1 MYSYCD
7 TCVNCHVCQPSKR
20 DPPKSGFVFDLSNDY
35 ILIGQEIVNLDGKF
49 SFQPLHQDQHG
60 ALLEHP
66 LRLQAGPP
74 LRQAGGRVCTHP
86 REVRLPAQKRPRAHA
101 LRPAP
106 PRRLSCSTVIC
117 AQVPGPDSCHL
128 REGGAI
134 RHPYR
139 GQEKVRALTTT
150 NSPASP
156 HSRRLAFTASTNL
169 CRRRAFDPCAP
180 LAVQIPDPDGSDGG
194 PVRLRD
200 PQAYFRAA

>member
-1 MYSYCD
+1 MRQLS
-7 TCVNCHVCQPSKR
+7 CVSAVKKGPAK
-20 DPPKSGFVFDLSNDY
+20 KSGFGFDLSNDY
-35 ILIGQEIVNLDGKF
+35 ILVGQEIVNLDGKF

-139 GQEKVRALTTT
+139 GQEKVRAVTTT